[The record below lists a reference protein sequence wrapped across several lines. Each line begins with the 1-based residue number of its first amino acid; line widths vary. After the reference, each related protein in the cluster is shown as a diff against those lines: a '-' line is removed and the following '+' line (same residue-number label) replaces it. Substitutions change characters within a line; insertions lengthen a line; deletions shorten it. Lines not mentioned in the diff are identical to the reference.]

1 MELPIDSDHPSWLS
15 VAGVAGGYG
24 LILVLM
30 TVLLFLVPLAL
41 FVALG

>member
-1 MELPIDSDHPSWLS
+1 MELPIDHEHPSWLT

-24 LILVLM
+24 LLLVLM
-30 TVLLFLVPLAL
+30 TILLFLVPLAL